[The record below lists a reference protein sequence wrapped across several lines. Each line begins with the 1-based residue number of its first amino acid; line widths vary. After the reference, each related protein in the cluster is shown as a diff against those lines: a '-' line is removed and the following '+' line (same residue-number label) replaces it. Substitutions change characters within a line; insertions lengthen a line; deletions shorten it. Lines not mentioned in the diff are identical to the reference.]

1 MLDFN
6 RQAEAFLASTKAG
19 EIPGNVQAFAEQGV
33 AKSREAYAQLAT
45 VAQENAKT
53 AQTVLTVAQTGAR
66 TLGERL
72 LDNTTRNTEAVFA
85 AASEMARAKSLPE
98 VAKLQADFM
107 RRSFEIAGLQ
117 TKEFFELSAQIAK
130 HTFETMNTAT
140 AQTVKTFEQSKKSA

>member
-1 MLDFN
+1 MIDLN
-6 RQAEAFLASTKAG
+6 RQAEAFLASAKTG

-33 AKSREAYAQLAT
+33 AKTREAYVQLAA
-45 VAQENAKT
+45 VAKENAKT
-53 AQTVLTVAQTGAR
+53 AETVLTVAQTGAR

-72 LDNTTRNTEAVFA
+72 LDNTTRNTEAVFT
-85 AASEMARAKSLPE
+85 AASEIARAKSLPE

-107 RRSFEIAGLQ
+107 RRQFEVAGLQ

-140 AQTVKTFEQSKKSA
+140 TKTFEQAKKAG